1 MNAQELAAK
10 RSKTGRLNKS
20 RGKVDE
26 RDIGRRLGLTRFRA
40 DTGDK
45 LDLRGKG
52 LAIQVKGGATVASAI
67 MRQAMAEAEAGAAD
81 FPGDIACIALVDRR
95 ARPLRRF
102 ICFDVDAFASFFGY
116 EPTTEDE

>member
-1 MNAQELAAK
+1 MTTEERSRRGK
-10 RSKTGRLNKS
+10 RNKE

-26 RDIGRRLGLTRFRA
+26 RDIGRRLGLTRFPA
-40 DTGDK
+40 DVGGS

-67 MRQAMAEAEAGAAD
+67 MRQAMAEAQAGAAD
-81 FPGDIACIALVDRR
+81 YPGHIACIALVDRR

>member
-1 MNAQELAAK
+1 MVTTEQRSRIGK
-10 RSKTGRLNKS
+10 RSKE
-20 RGKVDE
+20 RGKSDE

-45 LDLRGKG
+45 LDLHGKG

-116 EPTTEDE
+116 EPTTEEE